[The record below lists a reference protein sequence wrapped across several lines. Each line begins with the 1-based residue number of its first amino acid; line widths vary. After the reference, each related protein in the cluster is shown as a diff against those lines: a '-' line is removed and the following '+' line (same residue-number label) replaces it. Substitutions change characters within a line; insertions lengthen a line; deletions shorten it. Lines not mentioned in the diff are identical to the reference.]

1 MLRESSPQPATRAT
15 PNGAASTASYPT
27 RDYAYYRAIFRNQR
41 APYAFVDLD
50 ALEENIQ
57 YTLARANGK
66 SVRLATKSLR
76 SVAIIK
82 RILGSNSQFQGLMC
96 FTAREAVHLANQGF
110 SDLLVGYPC
119 YDERDIAEVAQT
131 VASGASITLM
141 VDSIAHVERVS
152 AAAERAGTQ
161 IPLCLD
167 IDMSLPVPGLHF
179 GVWRS
184 PLHTAEDARPVIE
197 RIQSAPGV
205 FMDGVMGY
213 EAQIAGV
220 GDNMPGKAAKNA
232 VVRLLK
238 RRSAPDVA
246 RRRGEVVALARDLGA
261 DLRFVNGG
269 GTGSMRTTGA
279 EAAVTEITVGSGF
292 FGPSLFD
299 NYQEFHYQP
308 AAAYGIEIVR
318 RPAPGIY
325 TCLGGGYIASGATGP
340 EKAPAI
346 YLPSG
351 ARYDPNEGAGEVQTP
366 IHYAGPE
373 RLTLGDPIFLRH
385 SKAGELCEHF
395 NQLALVST
403 GVIVETVSTYRG
415 DGLCFL

>member
-1 MLRESSPQPATRAT
+1 MLRESSSQPATTAT
-15 PNGAASTASYPT
+15 PTGAASAASHPA

-41 APYAFVDLD
+41 APYAFIDLD
-50 ALEENIQ
+50 ALDENIH

-66 SVRLATKSLR
+66 NVRLATKSLR

-82 RILGSNSQFQGLMC
+82 RILEASSQFQGLMC
-96 FTAREAVHLANQGF
+96 YTAREAVHLANLGF
-110 SDLLVGYPC
+110 TDLLVGYPC
-119 YDERDIAEVAQT
+119 YDERDIGDVAQAI
-131 VASGASITLM
+131 ASGASITLM
-141 VDSIAHVERVS
+141 VDSPAHVERVS
-152 AAAERAGTQ
+152 AAAAGARTR

-184 PLHTAEDARPVIE
+184 PLHTAADARPVIE

-205 FMDGVMGY
+205 YLDGVMGY

-220 GDNMPGKAAKNA
+220 GDNVPGRTAKNA

-246 RRRGEVVALARDLGA
+246 RRRAEVVALARDLGA

-279 EAAVTEITVGSGF
+279 ETAVTEITVGSGF
-292 FGPSLFD
+292 YGPGLFD
-299 NYQEFHYQP
+299 NYQEFRYQP
-308 AAAYGIEIVR
+308 AAAYAIEIVR
-318 RPAPGIY
+318 QPAPDIY
-325 TCLGGGYIASGATGP
+325 TCLGGGYIASGATGL
-340 EKAPAI
+340 EKAPAV
-346 YLPSG
+346 YLPLG
-351 ARYDPNEGAGEVQTP
+351 ARFDPNEGAGEVQTP
-366 IHYAGPE
+366 IYYVGSE
-373 RLTLGDPIFLRH
+373 RLTLGAPIFLRH

-395 NQLALVST
+395 TQLALVSN
-403 GVIVETVSTYRG
+403 GAIVETVTTYRG
-415 DGLCFL
+415 DGLRFL